1 MVWKAGQSQQQRRYL
16 NGKKYFCNR
25 KYAIR
30 KYPEWSIPKKK
41 VYKYKYNIYLFNI
54 YLININ
60 IKDIWDPE
68 DNHQSSSNFS
78 ARKMKTG
85 NTRGVIEDM

>member
-25 KYAIR
+25 NMQLENTQSEAYRR
-30 KYPEWSIPKKK
+30 KQDIM
-41 VYKYKYNIYLFNI
+41 
-54 YLININ
+54 N

-68 DNHQSSSNFS
+68 DNYQSSSNFS
-78 ARKMKTG
+78 ARKRKTG
-85 NTRGVIEDM
+85 NTRAIIEYM